1 MSKQEETQNG
11 VRDANRE
18 IRRVLADELPSIDF
32 SFGDDDPPA
41 RVRGII
47 TAALPPSSGGAAKRV
62 MKRLG
67 IKATDGLPMS
77 PYDCAYNT
85 QIIGVR
91 GAFVGSDRQETARQ
105 SRERRGPERRG
116 PERDFGPSR

>member
-18 IRRVLADELPSIDF
+18 IRRVLADEFPSIDF
-32 SFGDDDPPA
+32 SCGDDDPPA

-62 MKRLG
+62 YETPWHQSNGRTANVTLRLR
-67 IKATDGLPMS
+67 L
-77 PYDCAYNT
+77 
-85 QIIGVR
+85 QH
-91 GAFVGSDRQETARQ
+91 SDNW
-105 SRERRGPERRG
+105 RERSVRWV
-116 PERDFGPSR
+116 

>member
-11 VRDANRE
+11 VRDANRA
-18 IRRVLADELPSIDF
+18 IRRVLADEVPSIDC

-67 IKATDGLPMS
+67 MKATDGLQMS

-85 QIIGVR
+85 QII
-91 GAFVGSDRQETARQ
+91 AAAAAVGRSVAYLAPIP
-105 SRERRGPERRG
+105 GG
-116 PERDFGPSR
+116 LV